1 MAPNTRKTAAQPP
14 KRSLTRPSMPL
25 KKRSQSISTPSVQPA
40 KKAKPLKAKP
50 QAAQCP
56 PTPPRPL
63 IELLSSS
70 PLLLQS
76 AQPDAEDN
84 DEVEVEEE
92 VEDDDAEDND
102 EVEEEVE
109 DDDAEELLAEPVR
122 FISVWKA
129 VNGKETLPR
138 TQSAM
143 LDSNTIYLTAIEA

>member
-14 KRSLTRPSMPL
+14 KRSSTRPSMPS

-40 KKAKPLKAKP
+40 KKAKPLKAKPLKAKP

-109 DDDAEELLAEPVR
+109 DDDAEELPAEPVR
-122 FISVWKA
+122 FMSV
-129 VNGKETLPR
+129 
-138 TQSAM
+138 
-143 LDSNTIYLTAIEA
+143 